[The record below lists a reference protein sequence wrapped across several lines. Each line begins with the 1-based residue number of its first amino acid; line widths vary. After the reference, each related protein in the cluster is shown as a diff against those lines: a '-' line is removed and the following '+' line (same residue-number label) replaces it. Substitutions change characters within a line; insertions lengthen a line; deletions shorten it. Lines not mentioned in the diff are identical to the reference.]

1 MMIATVDKFA
11 MMAWRGQVRTLF
23 GQVEKECE
31 RHGLLWPGANCT
43 GNHLRTL
50 NCRVQLLSISTRVA
64 ASWNGASQRQRMHL
78 EGGEGFD
85 VMLPFSLNV
94 EQKFPVGLWPS

>member
-1 MMIATVDKFA
+1 MVVHHTEVNFPL
-11 MMAWRGQVRTLF
+11 RTHLIF
-23 GQVEKECE
+23 FNVTG
-31 RHGLLWPGANCT
+31 RFSADCT

-50 NCRVQLLSISTRVA
+50 NCSVQLLSISTRVA